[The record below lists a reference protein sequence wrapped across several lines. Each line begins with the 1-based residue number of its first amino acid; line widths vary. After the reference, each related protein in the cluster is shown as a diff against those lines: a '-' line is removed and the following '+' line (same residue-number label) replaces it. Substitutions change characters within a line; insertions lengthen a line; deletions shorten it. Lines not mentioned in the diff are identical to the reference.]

1 MNEHHE
7 PPVFLL
13 NVPSSPACRV
23 RINSNPVPAT
33 WESTWTIRNKDRAPS
48 TIPTDQN
55 MKVIFEDYSV
65 IITQTYKKMVPLVLN
80 FYGCYS
86 NNNYV
91 VHYLIAVKI
100 RTSWDQHVDY
110 YFLSFL

>member
-7 PPVFLL
+7 PPALIWFLL
-13 NVPSSPACRV
+13 NIPSSPTCRV

-33 WESTWTIRNKDRAPS
+33 WESTWTIKNKDRAPS
-48 TIPTDQN
+48 TIPMDQS
-55 MKVIFEDYSV
+55 MKVIIEDCSV
-65 IITQTYKKMVPLVLN
+65 IITQTYKKMVPLV

-91 VHYLIAVKI
+91 VHYLIAGEPLLK
-100 RTSWDQHVDY
+100 
-110 YFLSFL
+110 